1 MNITPNVEAYLM
13 MKFDLSGNETLEFD
27 GFYRLLK
34 ELQKGDE
41 VLKEIISNA
50 EYG

>member
-1 MNITPNVEAYLM
+1 MV
-13 MKFDLSGNETLEFD
+13 KFDVTGNETLDFD

-41 VLKEIISNA
+41 VLKEMINNA